1 MASDENKTQADR
13 DAAVADINPHLI
25 YEVQVLVQQAR
36 WLEQLQTSGPATL
49 YTACLEA
56 CLLHC
61 RLLIEFLVG
70 RPREGGGRNRN
81 PNDLS
86 AVHLVPDWDEQAPTK
101 VDIADLDLFRQR
113 LDRALA
119 HLSLRRL
126 DKDDRPD
133 SWVLEG
139 VNLVYRSL
147 KVFLLELEALGSS
160 LSVGLRAA
168 LDATEDTYPLRPP
181 E

>member
-1 MASDENKTQADR
+1 
-13 DAAVADINPHLI
+13 
-25 YEVQVLVQQAR
+25 
-36 WLEQLQTSGPATL
+36 
-49 YTACLEA
+49 
-56 CLLHC
+56 LHC

-70 RPREGGGRNRN
+70 RPRDGAGRKRN
-81 PNDLS
+81 TNDLS

-101 VDIADLDLFRQR
+101 VDIASLDLFRQR

-126 DKDDRPD
+126 DRDDRPD
-133 SWVLEG
+133 SWVEEG

-147 KVFLLELEALGSS
+147 KVFVLELDALSS
-160 LSVGLRAA
+160 SVGVGLRLA
-168 LDATEDTYPLRPP
+168 LDASEETYPLRPP